1 MGSLKKYSVVTREFL
16 LRKKNRYLFLRRIYI
31 ALDILFLLNHNI
43 HKSSCGHCFWAPD
56 PFNDGF
62 YQNLSI
68 LKGLENKGHATWSFM
83 NVGIWWKIISSHGVE
98 IYFVNSISLTEWGL
112 PTEISS
118 SFLHTYDHLTRCRAI
133 DPDSIR
139 FCDFHNSMI
148 DFSSDDLIFFF
159 NTQIPFI
166 CRNEQFAQ
174 FKKVFS
180 T

>member
-1 MGSLKKYSVVTREFL
+1 MGIVFGLQPL
-16 LRKKNRYLFLRRIYI
+16 LMMDFTKIY
-31 ALDILFLLNHNI
+31 
-43 HKSSCGHCFWAPD
+43 
-56 PFNDGF
+56 
-62 YQNLSI
+62 Q
-68 LKGLENKGHATWSFM
+68 LKGLENKVHATWSFM

-133 DPDSIR
+133 DPNSIR

-148 DFSSDDLIFFF
+148 DFSSDDLIFFSTHKF
-159 NTQIPFI
+159 HLGI